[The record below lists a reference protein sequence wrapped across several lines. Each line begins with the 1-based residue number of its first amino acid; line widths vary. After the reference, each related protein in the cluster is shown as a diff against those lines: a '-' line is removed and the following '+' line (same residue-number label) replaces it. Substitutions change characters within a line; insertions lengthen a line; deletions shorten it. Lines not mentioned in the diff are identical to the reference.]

1 MVIRNLAIVGL
12 HIVLSAVL
20 AAVTAALVYGV
31 LYDALGAARAHTLQS
46 YIRMRAERE
55 QAVFDRAEAYILAA
69 EAAFERRLA
78 LLDAADADAQFDDFF
93 PAHGDGTRRSAPA
106 LFDGLELP
114 GGDHVYGVGA
124 FLGDGEAMTPEEERR
139 YLAGFHVVRTVGEAH
154 LQTFSSLYYFTPDRR
169 MVMFAPERPD
179 RLEFYRFDAPADFP
193 LQADEDPRLFST
205 ETNPDSEMQCTQ
217 LSRFVYRDQGE
228 RSATACRKPIRRDGE
243 LLGAFGTSI
252 MMTDHLAR
260 ALESP
265 PAGGVNLLFGRD
277 REVIARGRPDSSEGP
292 VRVDP
297 IEAMAYLADDPRPR
311 GVVRAPAL
319 GQMIAF
325 SRIDGPD
332 WYFVSV
338 VPMDDIG
345 AAAARKAW
353 IVFAVVL
360 AASLALAGLRGLLRR
375 RLPLRRL
382 VRRRRNATP
391 HRHPGPGTE

>member
-1 MVIRNLAIVGL
+1 LAIRNLAILGL
-12 HIVLSAVL
+12 HVVISAVL
-20 AAVTAALVYGV
+20 ATVAAVLVYCV
-31 LYDALGAARAHTLQS
+31 LYDTLSATRAQTLQS

-55 QAVFDRAEAYILAA
+55 QAVFDRAEDFILAA

-78 LLDAADADAQFDDFF
+78 MLDMAEADAQFDTFF
-93 PAHGDGTRRSAPA
+93 PAHGDGTRRSAPG
-106 LFDGLELP
+106 LFDGTDLP

-124 FLGDGEAMTPEEERR
+124 FLGDGEAMTPEEEQR

-193 LQADEDPRLFST
+193 LEADEDPRLFS
-205 ETNPDSEMQCTQ
+205 EQTNPDSEMQCTQ

-228 RSATACRKPIRRDGE
+228 RSATACRKPVRRDGE

-252 MMTDHLAR
+252 LMTDHLAR
-260 ALESP
+260 ALEGP
-265 PAGGVNLLFGRD
+265 PAGGVNLMFGRD
-277 REVIARGRPDSSEGP
+277 RQVMARGRPDSSAGP
-292 VRVDP
+292 VQVDP
-297 IEAMAYLADDPRPR
+297 IEVMAYLAEDPRPR
-311 GVVRAPAL
+311 GVVRADPL

-325 SRIDGPD
+325 SRIHGPD
-332 WYFVSV
+332 WYFVAV
-338 VPMDDIG
+338 VPMHDMARI
-345 AAAARKAW
+345 AAGKAW

-360 AASLALAGLRGLLRR
+360 AVSLALAGVRGLLSR

-382 VRRRRNATP
+382 IRRRRKAA
-391 HRHPGPGTE
+391 GPGHTE

>member
-12 HIVLSAVL
+12 HVVLSAVL

-31 LYDALGAARAHTLQS
+31 LYDALGAARAQTLQS
-46 YIRMRAERE
+46 YIRMRAARE
-55 QAVFDRAEAYILAA
+55 QAVFDRAETFILAA

-78 LLDAADADAQFDDFF
+78 LLDMADADAQFDGFF

-106 LFDGLELP
+106 LFDGMELP

-124 FLGDGEAMTPEEERR
+124 FLGDGEAMTPQEEQR
-139 YLAGFHVVRTVGEAH
+139 YLAGFHAVRTVGEAH

-193 LQADEDPRLFST
+193 LEADEDPRLFST
-205 ETNPDSEMQCTQ
+205 QTNPDSEMQCTP

-260 ALESP
+260 ALEGP
-265 PAGGVNLLFGRD
+265 PAGGVNLMFGRD
-277 REVIARGRPDSSEGP
+277 RQVIARGRPDSSDGP
-292 VRVDP
+292 VEVDP
-297 IEAMAYLADDPRPR
+297 VEVMAYLAEDPRPR
-311 GVVRAPAL
+311 GVVRARAL

-325 SRIDGPD
+325 GRIDGPD

-338 VPMDDIG
+338 VPTDDIG
-345 AAAARKAW
+345 AEAARKAW

-360 AASLALAGLRGLLRR
+360 AASLALAGLRGVLSR

-382 VRRRRNATP
+382 IRRRRNTAGP
-391 HRHPGPGTE
+391 RQPGPGTE

>member
-1 MVIRNLAIVGL
+1 LAIRNLVIVSL
-12 HIVLSAVL
+12 HVVISAVL
-20 AAVTAALVYGV
+20 AAVTATLVYGV
-31 LYDALGAARAHTLQS
+31 LYDTLSASRAQTLQS

-55 QAVFDRAEAYILAA
+55 QAVFDRAEGFILAA

-78 LLDAADADAQFDDFF
+78 TLGTADADAQFDVFF
-93 PAHGDGTRRSAPA
+93 PAPGDGTRRSAPA
-106 LFDGLELP
+106 LFDGLGLA

-154 LQTFSSLYYFTPDRR
+154 LQNFSSLYYFTPDRR

-193 LQADEDPRLFST
+193 LEADEDPRLFSL

-217 LSRFVYRDQGE
+217 LSRFVYRDEGE
-228 RSATACRKPIRRDGE
+228 RTATACRKPIRRDGE

-260 ALESP
+260 ALEGP
-265 PAGGVNLLFGRD
+265 PAGGVNLMFGRD
-277 REVIARGRPDSSEGP
+277 RQVMARGRPDTADGE
-292 VRVDP
+292 VQVDP
-297 IEAMAYLADDPRPR
+297 IEVMAYLADDPRPR
-311 GVVRAPAL
+311 GVVRAAAL

-338 VPMDDIG
+338 LPTQDI
-345 AAAARKAW
+345 AAAAAGKAW

-360 AASLALAGLRGLLRR
+360 AASLALAGLRGLLTR

-382 VRRRRNATP
+382 VRRRNAARP
-391 HRHPGPGTE
+391 RHTE